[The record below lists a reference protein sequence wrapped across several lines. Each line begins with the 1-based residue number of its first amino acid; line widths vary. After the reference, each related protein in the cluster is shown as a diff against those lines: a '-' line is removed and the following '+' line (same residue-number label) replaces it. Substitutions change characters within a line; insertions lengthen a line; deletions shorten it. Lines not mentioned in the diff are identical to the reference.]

1 MTSRSAISGS
11 DRMDESRNATNM
23 IPGAP
28 HASARDWIDVTN
40 LCIRPACDY
49 TCGVVVDC
57 RIHGR
62 SEPDRRI
69 AGDGGHSHARDRRTA
84 RARVRSRQ
92 HAGIRRR
99 RAVRHRRARP
109 AQRGRRFRPQG
120 AAAVRDHRRRQ
131 GHDARA
137 DGADHEPSARRRIV
151 HRVRQAAPAAA
162 VHPVA
167 VRIQHGQLPATGADQ
182 SGSVRCRT
190 GSGHRNRA
198 AANGT
203 RRRSRRREQARIRRR
218 MKLAC
223 VVQRYGLDVVGGSES
238 HCRSI
243 AERLAVNHDVTV
255 LTSCAADYLSW
266 KNTYPPGASV
276 VGRVRVLRFPVDRPR
291 DTSHFAELNN
301 IVAGGRAT
309 ADDEAAWFLENGPQV
324 PALLEH
330 LRAHGQEYDR
340 ILFWTYRYYPSYFG
354 VPLVRDRA
362 VLVPTAE
369 EDPVVWLRSVAEFF
383 ALPRGYVFLTP
394 EEADLVRSRANG
406 SLPPSCVIGSGL
418 EPVPA
423 RSNG

>member
-1 MTSRSAISGS
+1 
-11 DRMDESRNATNM
+11 
-23 IPGAP
+23 
-28 HASARDWIDVTN
+28 
-40 LCIRPACDY
+40 
-49 TCGVVVDC
+49 
-57 RIHGR
+57 
-62 SEPDRRI
+62 
-69 AGDGGHSHARDRRTA
+69 
-84 RARVRSRQ
+84 
-92 HAGIRRR
+92 
-99 RAVRHRRARP
+99 
-109 AQRGRRFRPQG
+109 
-120 AAAVRDHRRRQ
+120 
-131 GHDARA
+131 
-137 DGADHEPSARRRIV
+137 
-151 HRVRQAAPAAA
+151 
-162 VHPVA
+162 
-167 VRIQHGQLPATGADQ
+167 
-182 SGSVRCRT
+182 
-190 GSGHRNRA
+190 
-198 AANGT
+198 
-203 RRRSRRREQARIRRR
+203 

-324 PALLEH
+324 PALLEY

-369 EDPVVWLRSVAEFF
+369 EDPVVWLRSLAEFF
-383 ALPRGYVFLTP
+383 TLPRGYVFLTP
-394 EEADLVRSRANG
+394 EEAELVRGRASG
-406 SLPPSCVIGSGL
+406 PLPPSCVIGTGL
-418 EPVPA
+418 ENPDVVAGFSRPNPSGPPKGGHHVLPNGPFVLYLGRVDPNKGCETLLRYFQEFLDRGGTQLKLVLAGPVFMPIPSHPSIVSLGFVDEQTRAQLLDAAVALVVPSPYESLCIALLEGWNHSLPA
-423 RSNG
+423 LVNGRCRVLKGQVLRANGGLFYHNVTEFVTALRDLVDQPELSRQIGRQGREYVDQHYRWPTVMQTLETFLAG